1 MPSTTGKE
9 IIELTDVV
17 EEGHPDQPNLGSRSA
32 SPDANEVL
40 DDLDLEKE
48 IDQIFSDLGAPSSTD
63 EEFEGPAQS
72 SEDPL
77 DLDDLFHET
86 KGDVGNQ
93 GQDDP
98 RMEQDGQPDATA
110 EPPADQELPEDVSGS
125 DASGRVDEHDQEHA
139 AENPDSLSEDAE
151 QPSKP
156 DPRTAVPESAVAM
169 PVDSDRLALVLERLE
184 SLEEKV
190 ARMDNLE
197 QLFTDRL
204 EARLASLA
212 EEAVAKHQE
221 QFNQWREELES
232 GLEQQIAPMVRGA
245 AEEAQ
250 ARQQEALTE
259 AMASHTEEMTTLV
272 DARIKESGT
281 PENAADQDAIQEQ
294 LFSETQT
301 RTMEALRPLIDD
313 LRSEWATE
321 KERYDRTVH
330 VQETLQATTQSLQ
343 DEWRSFQEQA
353 ENASQNASD
362 ALDSRL
368 EELRAGLLQ
377 ELQEAIPAA
386 AARIIR
392 EEIQAL
398 SSEEG

>member
-63 EEFEGPAQS
+63 EEFEGPVQS

-86 KGDVGNQ
+86 KGDDDNQ
-93 GQDDP
+93 AQDEP
-98 RMEQDGQPDATA
+98 RMEQDDQPDATA
-110 EPPADQELPEDVSGS
+110 DPSADQQPSEDVSGS
-125 DASGRVDEHDQEHA
+125 DASEQVDAHDQEHA
-139 AENPDSLSEDAE
+139 AEAPDSLTVDAE
-151 QPSKP
+151 QPAKP
-156 DPRTAVPESAVAM
+156 DPQTAVPESAVAL
-169 PVDSDRLALVLERLE
+169 PVDSDRLASALERLE
-184 SLEEKV
+184 TLEEKV

-197 QLFTDRL
+197 QLFSDRL
-204 EARLASLA
+204 EARLTSLA
-212 EEAVAKHQE
+212 EEAFAKHQE

-245 AEEAQ
+245 AEETQ
-250 ARQQEALTE
+250 ARHQEALAE
-259 AMASHTEEMTTLV
+259 AMATHTEEMTTLL

-281 PENAADQDAIQEQ
+281 PENTADQDAIQEQ

-321 KERYDRTVH
+321 KERLDRTVD

-353 ENASQNASD
+353 ENASQAASD
-362 ALDSRL
+362 ALATQL
-368 EELRAGLLQ
+368 EALRAGLLQ

-398 SSEEG
+398 SSEDG